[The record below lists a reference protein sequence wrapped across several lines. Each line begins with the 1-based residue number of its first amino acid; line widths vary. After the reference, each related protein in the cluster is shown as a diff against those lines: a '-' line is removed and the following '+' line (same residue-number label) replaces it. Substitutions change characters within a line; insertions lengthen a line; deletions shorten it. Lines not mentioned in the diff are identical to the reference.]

1 MEETKI
7 TLPPPKRSNEPRHT
21 ASSIWGWVVAAL
33 LLGVLI
39 GVLVGERRHGEAE
52 AVDAA
57 AVVPA
62 ELAVSQEVTQR
73 LAQARVEMAAGNWSE
88 ARNLY
93 LEVLAKDADQVEA
106 KTTLP
111 LIERHIEVAQGRV
124 VVKTEPEGASV
135 KLGKQGSKKSPA
147 VFAAVPIG
155 SYVIE
160 VSKEGYEKIEHQ
172 VRVRENS
179 TADVGV
185 LRLSALAGSLSV
197 SSEPK
202 GVPYELVIAGQG
214 SEGQGAEGKGTLGKL
229 GEVVQSGK
237 TPVTLEKLPPG
248 EYSVTLKMK
257 GWPNFSEKVRIANNR
272 QASVSHVF
280 AQGGLQVISDP
291 SGAEVWLKERSQGG
305 ARPAGTGKLVGTTP
319 LNILGLAVGQHQ
331 LVIRYQDWPEIRRV
345 VEIEQGKQRSLEFAW
360 KRSLVSF
367 VSDPPGA
374 QVFLNNKRIGRSGER
389 TPLQWELPQGEYR
402 FVARRDGLEDVV
414 VVGDLN
420 AEGADKVDFGFEYG
434 TVKIGSEPAGATVVL
449 NGVPMGRTPFS
460 QNVVRP
466 GYYEYQLRKGQYRSA
481 SVSREV
487 EPGQSLDFNVSLKYD
502 PTPALNHDF
511 TNSYGQK
518 MQWVAPLKEW
528 VAAHEVTQQLYQSL
542 VGKNPSSFKGE
553 NRPVESVSWYDA
565 KRFCEKLT
573 IDERSRGTLPKGFVY
588 DLPTDREWSVFVGG
602 ARLEDAVTSRLGQL
616 KGTAEVGTS
625 QPNEYGL
632 FDVRGNVWEWCDDWY
647 SQTILKR
654 SREVK
659 SPSNPS
665 WVGTERKVLRGGSWS
680 RSSGYD
686 LANGYRLAVRPS
698 ETDRYDSG
706 FRVVLKRK

>member
-7 TLPPPKRSNEPRHT
+7 TLPPPKRTTDSKRG
-21 ASSIWGWVVAAL
+21 SSGVWGWVVAAL
-33 LLGVLI
+33 LFGLLI
-39 GVLVGERRHGEAE
+39 GVLVGERR
-52 AVDAA
+52 
-57 AVVPA
+57 AVVEP
-62 ELAVSQEVTQR
+62 LASNPGGETHLEMVASPDVMRQ
-73 LAQARVEMAAGNWSE
+73 LAGARVEMAAGNWVA

-93 LEVLAKDADQVEA
+93 LAVLAIAPDQLEA

-111 LIERHIEVAQGRV
+111 LIDRHIEAAQGRV
-124 VVKTEPEGASV
+124 VVTTDPEGASV
-135 KLGKQGSKKSPA
+135 KLGKQGAKRSPA
-147 VFAAVPIG
+147 VFEGVPIG

-160 VSKEGYEKIEHQ
+160 VSKEGYEKIEQ
-172 VRVRENS
+172 KVAVRENA
-179 TADVGV
+179 TAEIG
-185 LRLSALAGSLSV
+185 LLELSPLAGSLSV

-202 GVPYELVIAGQG
+202 GVPFELVLAGG
-214 SEGQGAEGKGTLGKL
+214 KVKGQQKRFLM
-229 GEVVQSGK
+229 QSGK

-248 EYSVTLKMK
+248 DYNVTLKME
-257 GWPNFSEKVRIANNR
+257 GWPNFSEKVSIANNR

-291 SGAEVWLKERSQGG
+291 SGAEVWLKEKG
-305 ARPAGTGKLVGTTP
+305 AGKDQRGHLAGTTP
-319 LNILGLAVGQHQ
+319 LSVLGLAVGQHE
-331 LVIRYQDWPEIRRV
+331 LVIRYQDWPEILRV
-345 VEIEQGKQRSLEFAW
+345 VEIEEGQQRALEFAW

-367 VSDPPGA
+367 ISDPAGA
-374 QVFLNNKRIGRSGER
+374 EVFLNNKRIGRGEEK
-389 TPLQWELPQGEYR
+389 TPLQWELPDGEYQ
-402 FVARRDGLEDVV
+402 FVARREGLSEVV
-414 VVGDLN
+414 VNVDTN
-420 AEGADKVDFGFEYG
+420 AGAANQVNFDFEYG
-434 TVKIGSEPAGATVVL
+434 WVKISSEPSGVSVIL

-460 QNVVRP
+460 QSVVRP
-466 GYYEYQLRKGQYRSA
+466 GHYEYELRKGQYRSA
-481 SVSREV
+481 SVSGEV
-487 EPGQSLDFNVSLKYD
+487 EPGQSLNFDISLKYD
-502 PTPALNHDF
+502 PSPLMNHDF

-518 MQWVAPLKEW
+518 MQWVEPLKEW
-528 VAAHEVTQQLYQSL
+528 VAAHEVTQKVYQS
-542 VGKNPSSFKGE
+542 VVSKKPSSFKGE

-588 DLPTDREWSVFVGG
+588 DLPTDREWSIFVGG
-602 ARLEDAVTSRLGQL
+602 AQLEDAVTSRLGQL
-616 KGTAEVGTS
+616 EGTADVGTS

-659 SPSNPS
+659 SPSNPL

-686 LANGYRLAVRPS
+686 LATGYRLAVQPS
-698 ETDRYDSG
+698 KTDRYDLG